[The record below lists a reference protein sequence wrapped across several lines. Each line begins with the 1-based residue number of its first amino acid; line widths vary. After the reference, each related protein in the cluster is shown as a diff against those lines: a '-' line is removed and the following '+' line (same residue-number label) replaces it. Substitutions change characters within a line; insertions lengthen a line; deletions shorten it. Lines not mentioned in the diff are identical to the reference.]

1 VTDGRAKTAGG
12 VRDVAV
18 LGFGANLRIVMD
30 PNRPFEM
37 LLRMRRYECLEC
49 GAEYGVIELRVPAGA
64 RPAAHC
70 LHCGSAFPDTHA
82 RYCNTPS

>member
-1 VTDGRAKTAGG
+1 
-12 VRDVAV
+12 
-18 LGFGANLRIVMD
+18 
-30 PNRPFEM
+30 M

-70 LHCGSAFPDTHA
+70 LHCGSAFPDTHGA
-82 RYCNTPS
+82 LLQYTLLKRPNQETLEEL